1 MNSFAQT
8 LPDTCLQT
16 KSSDYPDFDAYL
28 LQFWVSGIT
37 RSILDTYIQSESDWK
52 LYPRNKLKH
61 KESIEQRRQYEH
73 KQMRAIYLLWSDY
86 ISSIKWKSDRL
97 KIGFS
102 IDGLMRLNFRGKHYA
117 FYVDLTKSK
126 IEFEGKKVKLRKW
139 TENKFSQK
147 KILIY
152 TSDVS
157 NIDNWDSNKHSI
169 QVLFDYNKNYLTH
182 DEIEAI
188 EHLKTVIKMNSI

>member
-8 LPDTCLQT
+8 LPDTSLQT
-16 KSSDYPDFDAYL
+16 ESSDYPDFDAYL

-61 KESIEQRRQYEH
+61 KESIEQRRQYEN

-97 KIGFS
+97 KIEFS
-102 IDGLMRLNFRGKHYA
+102 TDGLMRLNFRGKHYA
-117 FYVDLTKSK
+117 FYIDLTKLK
-126 IEFEGKKVKLRKW
+126 KEFEAKKVKLRK
-139 TENKFSQK
+139 FLK
-147 KILIY
+147 K
-152 TSDVS
+152 
-157 NIDNWDSNKHSI
+157 
-169 QVLFDYNKNYLTH
+169 
-182 DEIEAI
+182 
-188 EHLKTVIKMNSI
+188 LK